1 MSLYKNKLEV
11 RRGQNSLYFTKYIG
25 GDLDGIRDYWNT
37 SYFYEKNKTEREISY
52 FETVYVW

>member
-25 GDLDGIRDYWNT
+25 GDLDGIRDY
-37 SYFYEKNKTEREISY
+37 
-52 FETVYVW
+52 